1 MLSSTTSFFSN
12 NFMFLRFIH
21 GFACRYLFFFLLLHS
36 IPLVNTPQSI
46 LFSCTGHSVCSLFF
60 VLPTVVLWTFYTF
73 SLRQVWMFNNISR
86 NGTTGLIGMNTFSNM
101 NHNNLFSKVVIIIYT
116 YIARYETYQFS
127 IYVLRL
133 LNF

>member
-1 MLSSTTSFFSN
+1 
-12 NFMFLRFIH
+12 
-21 GFACRYLFFFLLLHS
+21 
-36 IPLVNTPQSI
+36 
-46 LFSCTGHSVCSLFF
+46 
-60 VLPTVVLWTFYTF
+60 
-73 SLRQVWMFNNISR
+73 MFNNISR
-86 NGTTGLIGMNTFSNM
+86 NGTTGLIGMNTFSIM